1 MGVSWYACSGGSL
14 RDSGRGLVNGN
25 GGRGGRMSDTRGGD
39 VCVCMVWEERVG
51 VVVGEGVVF
60 SGLSNC
66 CSSNV

>member
-1 MGVSWYACSGGSL
+1 M
-14 RDSGRGLVNGN
+14 
-25 GGRGGRMSDTRGGD
+25 TRGVGED
-39 VCVCMVWEERVG
+39 VCVCMVWEECV